1 MLLWKKDRECIYSR
15 YPSRQFLFSSP
26 RIAQK
31 TKGNLCAA
39 FSSHNEGGKRKRN
52 LSAEKTGQL
61 SYKSASF
68 LFSLDPTLLSSEQE
82 REKMKGVR
90 EVGRKIACL
99 KRAQPRYSGFF
110 LLGALL
116 FFSRDREGKREGGGD
131 RTHNEAILGPR
142 PHHHP
147 FLLPTWPHLS
157 PTHMLR
163 ARRQLARPGE
173 SEDEG

>member
-1 MLLWKKDRECIYSR
+1 MYLFQSTI
-15 YPSRQFLFSSP
+15 PFFLSSDC
-26 RIAQK
+26 AK

-99 KRAQPRYSGFF
+99 KRAQPRYSGCF

-116 FFSRDREGKREGGGD
+116 FFSRDRGWGVGTVLTMRQFWDLVLIIPSLSSPHLAPSLSHAHVKGKKTISAAWGKR
-131 RTHNEAILGPR
+131 
-142 PHHHP
+142 
-147 FLLPTWPHLS
+147 
-157 PTHMLR
+157 
-163 ARRQLARPGE
+163 RRRMRQ
-173 SEDEG
+173 